1 MTEPNFTLVQLRYF
15 AAAARHG
22 SMTAAA
28 RELLVSQSAVS
39 TAVSALEK
47 ELGVQ
52 LLIRQHARGLAL
64 TAAGREFYQ
73 ELRGFLV
80 HTAELAESAHRAGTE
95 VVGRLTVGC
104 FSTLVPFRIPG
115 LLTAFAAEHPAVQ
128 VSVHEGEHATIKRAL
143 RSGDCE
149 IALMYGYDLDDDI
162 DRQPVDKVPPYA
174 IVAADHPLARRAS
187 RRVRLAELADEPMV
201 LLDLPH
207 TADYMQSIV
216 SASGIRPVIRHRT
229 GGYETVRC
237 LVAHG
242 LGFAL
247 LNQAPV
253 HDTTYSGRSVVALE
267 LEDEVAPLEVVL
279 AWPRGARLTRRAQC
293 FARLCRRTAAGRNPG
308 AMSSATAHA
317 D

>member
-1 MTEPNFTLVQLRYF
+1 VSEPNFTLVQLRYF
-15 AAAARHG
+15 AAAARLG

-39 TAVSALEK
+39 TAVSTLEK

-52 LLIRQHARGLAL
+52 LLIRHHARGLAL

-95 VVGRLTVGC
+95 VVGNLTVGC

-115 LLTAFAAEHPAVQ
+115 LLTAFAEQYPSVRVH
-128 VSVHEGEHATIKRAL
+128 VHEGEHAAVKRAL

-149 IALMYGYDLDDDI
+149 IALLYGYDLDDDL
-162 DRQPVDKVPPYA
+162 DRESVDSVRPYA
-174 IVAADHPLARRAS
+174 IVAAAHPLAQRPS

-207 TADYMQSIV
+207 TSNYMQSIL
-216 SASGIRPVIRHRT
+216 AESGIRPTVRHRT
-229 GGYETVRC
+229 GGYESVRS

-253 HDTTYSGRSVVALE
+253 HDMTYSGRRVVALE
-267 LEDEVAPLEVVL
+267 LEDEVAPLDVVL
-279 AWPRGARLTRRAQC
+279 ARPRGARLTRRARC
-293 FARLCRRTAAGRNPG
+293 FAEMCRRTAAGRNVG
-308 AMSSATAHA
+308 ASPIAAET

>member
-1 MTEPNFTLVQLRYF
+1 MSEPNFTLVQLRYF
-15 AAAARHG
+15 AAAARLG

-39 TAVSALEK
+39 TAVSVLEK

-80 HTAELAESAHRAGTE
+80 HTAELAECAHRAGTE
-95 VVGRLTVGC
+95 VVGHLTVGC

-115 LLTAFAAEHPAVQ
+115 LLTAFAAEHPSVQ
-128 VSVHEGEHATIKRAL
+128 VHVHEGEHAATKRAL

-162 DRQPVDKVPPYA
+162 DREPVDSVPPYV
-174 IVAADHPLARRAS
+174 IVAADHPLAQRES

-207 TADYMQSIV
+207 TAHYMQSILLE
-216 SASGIRPVIRHRT
+216 SGVRPTVRHRT
-229 GGYETVRC
+229 GGYEAVRS

-247 LNQAPV
+247 LNQAPA
-253 HDTTYSGRSVVALE
+253 HDMTYSGRSVVALE
-267 LEDEVAPLEVVL
+267 LEDDVVPLEIVL

-293 FARLCRRTAAGRNPG
+293 FAQICRRTSAGRSTDPSPAG
-308 AMSSATAHA
+308 AHMS
-317 D
+317 

>member
-1 MTEPNFTLVQLRYF
+1 MSEPNFTLVQLRYF
-15 AAAARHG
+15 AAAARLG
-22 SMTAAA
+22 SMTGAA
-28 RELLVSQSAVS
+28 RELVVSQSAVS

-80 HTAELAESAHRAGTE
+80 HTGELAESAHRAGSQ
-95 VVGRLTVGC
+95 VVGRLTIGC

-115 LLTAFAAEHPAVQ
+115 LLTAFAAQHPSVQ
-128 VSVHEGEHATIKRAL
+128 VSVREGEHATIKRAL

-162 DRQPVDKVPPYA
+162 DREPVDSVPPYA
-174 IVAADHPLARRAS
+174 IVAADHPLAQRES

-207 TADYMQSIV
+207 TANYMQSILV
-216 SASGIRPVIRHRT
+216 ECGVRPTIRHRT
-229 GGYETVRC
+229 GGYESVRS

-242 LGFAL
+242 FGFSL
-247 LNQAPV
+247 LNQAPA
-253 HDTTYSGRSVVALE
+253 HDMTYSGRSVVALE
-267 LEDEVAPLEVVL
+267 LEDELVPLEVVL
-279 AWPRGARLTRRAQC
+279 AWPRGALLTRRAQC
-293 FARLCRRTAAGRNPG
+293 FAQLCRRTSAGGNTG
-308 AMSSATAHA
+308 ASSATAQVG
-317 D
+317 